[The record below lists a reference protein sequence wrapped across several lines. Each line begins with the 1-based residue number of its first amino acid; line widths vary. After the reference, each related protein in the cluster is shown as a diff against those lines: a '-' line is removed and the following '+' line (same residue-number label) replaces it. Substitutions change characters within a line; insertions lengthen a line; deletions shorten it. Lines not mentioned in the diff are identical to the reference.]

1 MVQWLR
7 HYAFTAE
14 GPGSIPGQVTRIL
27 QAAGCGQK
35 KKNRNLNVQQE
46 GIGSTNDNIW
56 KQGLHIVEKRANVST
71 ILNGKSIFQNN
82 INSITFVLMHL

>member
-1 MVQWLR
+1 MLSLLRAQVQSLVR
-7 HYAFTAE
+7 E
-14 GPGSIPGQVTRIL
+14 LGSFKL
-27 QAAGCGQK
+27 QDVDK

-82 INSITFVLMHL
+82 INSITFVQMHL